1 MRWVLWFDMFFFER
15 SLEGNFED
23 KFRTGVLFDWIINLI
38 VFGGILHVMDWVG
51 LLLVLSFENK
61 ILIPLLLILNW
72 LGRINWLLWEFFF
85 DFLSIL
91 VLHRDCSD
99 MIIKMWGIFHLVEF
113 GSVKIIKEVERFGK
127 LRNSIGKKRE
137 NISTVLIVWK

>member
-1 MRWVLWFDMFFFER
+1 MRWVFWFDMFFFER

-23 KFRTGVLFDWIINLI
+23 KFRTGVLFDWIINFI
-38 VFGGILHVMDWVG
+38 IFGRILHVMDWVG
-51 LLLVLSFENK
+51 LLWVLSFENK
-61 ILIPLLLILNW
+61 ILVPLLLILNW

-99 MIIKMWGIFHLVEF
+99 MIIKMGGIFHLVQF

-137 NISTVLIVWK
+137 NISTVLIV